1 MNMSVR
7 HTFGFPFYQRF
18 WTITER
24 PQRLVTFGTFDQ
36 SDGVYGGLN
45 ASRIGWYG
53 GSNARI
59 CMMAA
64 MLLKNIYTDGRSG
77 MQTEI

>member
-45 ASRIGWYG
+45 ASRIGLYG
-53 GSNARI
+53 GSNARK
-59 CMMAA
+59 CTGYFFTGTP
-64 MLLKNIYTDGRSG
+64 LKSMENLG
-77 MQTEI
+77 